1 MKIMKKV
8 LLSILLVC
16 GLTSC
21 DETANDVEMT
31 WIGNPSFVYTYSN
44 GIPNNWTWKQK
55 FSIDG
60 ETEVSMEIT
69 ARCRDDQ
76 ETVEMIVEPGVIYWL
91 STWGGCSTKEA
102 SSVHL
107 DSPNFDS
114 RKIITSD
121 RILTIWSIRIY
132 EE

>member
-16 GLTSC
+16 VLTSC
-21 DETANDVEMT
+21 GETANDVEMT
-31 WIGNPSFVYTYSN
+31 WIGDPSFVYTYSN
-44 GIPNNWTWKQK
+44 GTPYNWTWKQK

-60 ETEVSMEIT
+60 ETEVNMEIT
-69 ARCRDDQ
+69 ATCRDDQ
-76 ETVEMIVEPGVIYWL
+76 ETVEMIVEPGVIYRL
-91 STWGGCSTKEA
+91 SISGGYSTKEA

-114 RKIITSD
+114 RQIINSD
-121 RILTIWSIRIY
+121 RILTIWSIRIS